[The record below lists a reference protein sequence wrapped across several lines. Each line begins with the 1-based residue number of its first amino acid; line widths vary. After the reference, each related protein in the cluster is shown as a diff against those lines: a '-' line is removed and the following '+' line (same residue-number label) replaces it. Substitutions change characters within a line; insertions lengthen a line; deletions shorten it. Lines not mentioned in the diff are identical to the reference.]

1 MSESEKRME
10 RLAVRYWAFAAIP
23 EEEKSGYVKGFLA
36 GLREAL
42 SAAGM
47 IDILSIVSK
56 DHESGSSEVPEE

>member
-1 MSESEKRME
+1 MSEREKRIE
-10 RLAVRYWAFAAIP
+10 RLAIQYWAFAAIP
-23 EEEKSGYVKGFLA
+23 EEERGGYVKGFLA
-36 GLREAL
+36 GIREAL